1 MKTFDAADTLIIA
14 TMVAGY
20 VAITAWLA
28 TRWRSRTSGEF
39 MTGARTLPALVVGVL
54 MVSEF
59 VGTKSTVG
67 AAQAAF
73 ESGMAA
79 SWSVLSVAVAF
90 PLFGI
95 FLVRKLYNSGEYTI
109 SGALFKR
116 YGRSTQLTV
125 SLIMIYALLLVNVGN
140 YVSGAAVLA
149 QALHVDLPL
158 AALGIAMASTFYM
171 TLGGMKSL
179 ARVTIWHSVV
189 KYLGVLVVLVVL
201 VVALTMSRGV
211 APIVA
216 SLPASFFTWDGGI
229 GASTIVA
236 YFIGNIGAVFSTQYI
251 VQAIASSRSADAA
264 YQASFIAGALAI
276 PIAIA
281 LGLIGVA
288 ARYLH
293 PEIDSLEALPVF
305 LTDMNVFVA
314 GFVTVA
320 LVASIFASVSTV
332 ALAIASLVVRDFY
345 VPRADAAPGRQLRT
359 TRVIAL
365 VVGFVPLAF
374 VLLAP
379 GLLQLSFFTR
389 ALRMSVS
396 VVAVAGLYLPFFGSD
411 AGATFALVAAMVV
424 TTAWYLMGNP
434 WGIDNMYVALAT
446 PALVM
451 VGERLFFQRSAR

>member
-1 MKTFDAADTLIIA
+1 MKTFDAADTLIIV
-14 TMVAGY
+14 TMVLGY
-20 VAITAWLA
+20 VAVTAWLA
-28 TRWRSRTSGEF
+28 TRWRSRNANEF

-90 PLFGI
+90 PLFGMV
-95 FLVRKLYNSGEYTI
+95 LVRKLYNSGEYTI
-109 SGALFKR
+109 SGALFQR

-149 QALHVDLPL
+149 NVLHVDLAV
-158 AALGIAMASTFYM
+158 AALGIAVVSTFYM

-189 KYLGVLVVLVVL
+189 KYLGVLVVLA
-201 VVALTMSRGV
+201 VALTMSGGV
-211 APIVA
+211 APIAA
-216 SLPASFFTWDGGI
+216 SLPASFFTWDGDI

-236 YFIGNIGAVFSTQYI
+236 YFIGNIGAIFSTQYI
-251 VQAIASSRSADAA
+251 VQAIASARSADVACRA
-264 YQASFIAGALAI
+264 TFIAGALAI

-293 PEIDSLEALPVF
+293 PEVGSLDALPVF
-305 LTDMNVFVA
+305 LTDMNVYVA

-345 VPRADAAPGRQLRT
+345 APRVDATPALQLRA
-359 TRVIAL
+359 TRAIAL

-374 VLLAP
+374 VVLAP

-396 VVAVAGLYLPFFGSD
+396 MVAVAGLYLPFFGSN
-411 AGATFALVAAMVV
+411 AGATSALVAAVV
-424 TTAWYLMGNP
+424 ATTAWYLLGNP
-434 WGIDNMYVALAT
+434 WGIDNMYVALAA

-451 VGERLFFQRSAR
+451 AGERLFFQRFAR

>member
-14 TMVAGY
+14 TMVMGY
-20 VAITAWLA
+20 VACTAWLA
-28 TRWRSRTSGEF
+28 TRSRSRTSGEF
-39 MTGARTLPALVVGVL
+39 MTGARTLPALAVGVL

-109 SGALFKR
+109 SGALSQR

-125 SLIMIYALLLVNVGN
+125 SLIMIYALLLVNLGN

-149 QALHVDLPL
+149 NVLHVDLPL
-158 AALGIAMASTFYM
+158 AALGIAVVSTFYM
-171 TLGGMKSL
+171 ILGGMKSL
-179 ARVTIWHSVV
+179 ARVTLWHSVV
-189 KYLGVLVVLVVL
+189 KYLGVLVVLAM
-201 VVALTMSRGV
+201 ALTMSGGV

-216 SLPASFFTWDGGI
+216 SLPGSFFTWDGDI

-251 VQAIASSRSADAA
+251 VQAIASARSADAA
-264 YQASFIAGALAI
+264 YRACFIAGALAI

-293 PEIDSLEALPVF
+293 PEADSLDALPVF

-345 VPRADAAPGRQLRT
+345 APRVHATPAQRLRT

-374 VLLAP
+374 VLFAP

-396 VVAVAGLYLPFFGSD
+396 VVAVAGLYLPFFGSN
-411 AGATFALVAAMVV
+411 AGATFALVAAMVT
-424 TTAWYLMGNP
+424 TTAWYLLGNP

-451 VGERLFFQRSAR
+451 VSERVFFQRCAR